1 VLTDKEIVTESTD
14 RKATTEANGFQMIPS
29 CVLNALT
36 AGEIT
41 PSAISTYTAIV
52 SFCNADRTGYPY
64 RRTIATR
71 TNQSVPTVARH
82 IAQLRDARLLQI
94 VTDPYGGPSMYRVSD
109 PCGGCFAPSYS
120 RSDPVSTTTRPRI
133 TGDTHKGTRSSEL
146 NPRTRESS
154 FAQNQETVTEPASTD
169 KLETNEC
176 DHRPKDPENGYCTK
190 CATWLNGEPEPI
202 ATGSPPTVDQLTAAI
217 VESAAMP
224 EPEPRTA
231 EWRKMQDTL
240 PL

>member
-1 VLTDKEIVTESTD
+1 MLTDKEIVTEPTD
-14 RKATTEANGFQMIPS
+14 RKTTTEANGFQMIPS

-36 AGEIT
+36 AGQIDA
-41 PSAISTYTAIV
+41 SAMATYTAIV
-52 SFCNADRTGYPY
+52 SFCGADRTGYPY

-82 IAQLRDARLLQI
+82 LAQLRDARLLQT
-94 VTDPYGGPSMYRVSD
+94 VADPYGGPSMYRVSD
-109 PCGGCFAPSYS
+109 PCGGCFTPSHS
-120 RSDPVSTTTRPRI
+120 RPDPVSPTTRPRI
-133 TGDTHKGTRSSEL
+133 TGDTHKGTKSSEL

-169 KLETNEC
+169 KL
-176 DHRPKDPENGYCTK
+176 DPTKCPHNPLSDDGYCTA

-217 VESAAMP
+217 VESATIPGP
-224 EPEPRTA
+224 EPGTA
-231 EWRKMQDTL
+231 KWRQIQDTL

>member
-1 VLTDKEIVTESTD
+1 MLTDKEIVTEPTD
-14 RKATTEANGFQMIPS
+14 RKANSQPNGFQMIPS

-41 PSAISTYTAIV
+41 ASAMATYTAIV

-94 VTDPYGGPSMYRVSD
+94 VADPYGGPSMYRVSD
-109 PCGGCFAPSYS
+109 PCGGCFTPSHS
-120 RSDPVSTTTRPRI
+120 RPDPVSTMRRPRI

-146 NPRTRESS
+146 DPTPKGKSS
-154 FAQNQETVTEPASTD
+154 FASNSESTTNPSPEKLDPTECTHKIETVD
-169 KLETNEC
+169 
-176 DHRPKDPENGYCTK
+176 DGYCTV
-190 CATWLNGEPEPI
+190 CATRLDGEPI
-202 ATGSPPTVDQLTAAI
+202 ATGSP
-217 VESAAMP
+217 
-224 EPEPRTA
+224 R
-231 EWRKMQDTL
+231 
-240 PL
+240 

>member
-1 VLTDKEIVTESTD
+1 MSHTREIVTEPTD
-14 RKATTEANGFQMIPS
+14 RKATNEANGFQMIPS
-29 CVLNALT
+29 CVLNSLT

-41 PSAISTYTAIV
+41 PSAMATYTAIV
-52 SFCNADRTGYPY
+52 SFCNADRTGHPY

-94 VTDPYGGPSMYRVSD
+94 VSDPYGGPSMYRVSD
-109 PCGGCFAPSYS
+109 PCGGCFTPSHS
-120 RSDPVSTTTRPRI
+120 RPDPVSTTTRPRI

-146 NPRTRESS
+146 NPPPKASRFASHSESVTNPS
-154 FAQNQETVTEPASTD
+154 PDKLDPTTCPHKIETVD
-169 KLETNEC
+169 
-176 DHRPKDPENGYCTK
+176 DGYCTA

-217 VESAAMP
+217 VESATIPGP
-224 EPEPRTA
+224 EPGTA
-231 EWRKMQDTL
+231 EWRQIQDTL

>member
-1 VLTDKEIVTESTD
+1 MSHTRESIPQQSD

-36 AGEIT
+36 AGQIDA
-41 PSAISTYTAIV
+41 SAMATYTAIV
-52 SFCNADRTGYPY
+52 SFCGADRTGYPY

-71 TNQSVPTVARH
+71 TNQSVRTVANH
-82 IAQLRDARLLQI
+82 LSQLRDAGLIQT
-94 VTDPYGGPSMYRVSD
+94 VADPYGGPSMYWVSD
-109 PCGGCFAPSYS
+109 PCGGCFPPGNE
-120 RSDPVSTTTRPRI
+120 RPRPVQPTTRPQA
-133 TGDTHKGTRSSEL
+133 TSFLHKGTRSSEL

-169 KLETNEC
+169 KL
-176 DHRPKDPENGYCTK
+176 DPAKCPHNPIDPDDGYCTA
-190 CATWLNGEPEPI
+190 CATWLDGEPEPI
-202 ATGSPPTVDQLTAAI
+202 ATGSPPTVDQLTTAI
-217 VESAAMP
+217 VENAAMP

-231 EWRKMQDTL
+231 KWRQMEDTL